1 VVGISAIV
9 GAGLASCSGG
19 GTGSSSGL
27 VTIKVD
33 GLPTK
38 QANPAG
44 RKQFL
49 ADVAAFN
56 TLHKGKIKVVPSE
69 YVWSADTFAPRLAS
83 GQLENVFY
91 VPFTEPQKLISRHQA
106 ADITPY
112 LSVVPSVKSA
122 NPKLLSIGQS
132 SGKTYGVPTAGYA
145 EGLIYN
151 RTLFTRAGL
160 DPNKP
165 PTTWDD
171 VRADA
176 KKISALSKNIVGFNM
191 PTEDNYGGWYFT
203 MMNYSF
209 GNLMETKK
217 NGKYAANFP
226 NAKSIQVLKLL
237 HDMHWTDHSMG
248 SKGLQTA
255 ADVEKQM
262 AAGQLGMYTAAGDN
276 INTVVTQ
283 YGGNLKDFGL
293 SSYPQQGGNS
303 TLAGGSMEMFNPK
316 DTPAQIKAALQWV
329 QYEYLRS
336 YTDSSAAKRVF
347 AAQAKDKTTYI
358 GVPAV
363 PLFSGSLQQRYLN
376 AENSYINA
384 PVNNYRSYGSWLKTV
399 KLQPEPPVS
408 AQLVYKAL
416 DSAVQQVLTKQ
427 GADPRS
433 ALQSAAGQATTAI
446 SSGS

>member
-1 VVGISAIV
+1 M
-9 GAGLASCSGG
+9 AGLAACSSGG
-19 GTGSSSGL
+19 GGAGNSGL

-56 TLHKGKIKVVPSE
+56 KLHQGKVKVVPSE

-91 VPFTEPQKLISRHQA
+91 VPFTEPQKLITRRQV

-112 LSVVPSVKSA
+112 LSVVPNVKTE
-122 NPKLLSIGQS
+122 NPRLVSIGQS
-132 SGKTYGVPTAGYA
+132 GGKTYGVPTAGYA
-145 EGLIYN
+145 EGMIYN
-151 RTLFTRAGL
+151 RVLFQRAGL

-165 PTTWDD
+165 PTTWDE

-176 KKISALSKNIVGFNM
+176 KKIAALGKNTAGFAM

-217 NGKYAANFP
+217 NGKYVANFP
-226 NAKSIQVLKLL
+226 NGKSVEVLNLL
-237 HDMHWTDHSMG
+237 HDMRWNDHSMG
-248 SKGLQTA
+248 SKGLQSA
-255 ADVEKQM
+255 ADVEKAM

-276 INTVVTQ
+276 INTVVSQ
-283 YGGNLKDFGL
+283 YGGKLTDFGL
-293 SSYPQQGGNS
+293 GPYPQAGGNS

-316 DTPAQIKAALQWV
+316 DTPAQIKAGLQWV
-329 QYEYLRS
+329 QYEYLRP
-336 YTDSSAAKRVF
+336 YTDSAAAKAVF
-347 AAQAKDKTTYI
+347 SAQAKDKTNII

-363 PLFSGSLQQRYLN
+363 QLFTGSVEQSYLG
-376 AENSYINA
+376 AQKPFINA
-384 PVNNYRSYGSWLKTV
+384 PVSNYQTYADWLKTIN
-399 KLQPEPPVS
+399 LQPEPPVA

-416 DSAVQQVLTKQ
+416 DSTVQQILTKS
-427 GADPRS
+427 GASAQS
-433 ALQSAAGQATTAI
+433 ALKSAAGQAATVI
-446 SSGS
+446 SSGG